1 MKYKHEYGVEL
12 EELIGKISKERD
24 KKLLREF
31 LFDLLSH
38 AEYSEMAVRWQI
50 VKMLKAKIPH
60 REIAKRLKV
69 GVATINRGVKELLN
83 KNGGFNTIWKKYY
96 KK

>member
-1 MKYKHEYGVEL
+1 
-12 EELIGKISKERD
+12 
-24 KKLLREF
+24 
-31 LFDLLSH
+31 
-38 AEYSEMAVRWQI
+38 MAVRWQI